1 MNDSST
7 FVWKR
12 LISAPPVTTPVQGSA
27 GFADQWTDHGRG
39 DNDAQTVSRNANHS
53 TRRWSARRK
62 RRKGVGGGASGS
74 IRGHRN
80 FLRATE
86 RRGGTRT
93 SFARRGHADV
103 HVQLAKS
110 RR

>member
-39 DNDAQTVSRNANHS
+39 DNDAQTVSRNANQS
-53 TRRWSARRK
+53 TRRWSARRNGERGSGAAPQGAFVGTVIFSEQPSARGGLEK
-62 RRKGVGGGASGS
+62 SSRGGGMQ
-74 IRGHRN
+74 RC
-80 FLRATE
+80 T
-86 RRGGTRT
+86 
-93 SFARRGHADV
+93 
-103 HVQLAKS
+103 
-110 RR
+110 